1 MKHALIH
8 KGMSECALAKVRYS
22 QSYKEY
28 FHQMCKVAKCYY
40 ETKSDVA
47 IIIEDYLK
55 YAITLT

>member
-8 KGMSECALAKVRYS
+8 KGMS

-55 YAITLT
+55 YAITLTWIFY